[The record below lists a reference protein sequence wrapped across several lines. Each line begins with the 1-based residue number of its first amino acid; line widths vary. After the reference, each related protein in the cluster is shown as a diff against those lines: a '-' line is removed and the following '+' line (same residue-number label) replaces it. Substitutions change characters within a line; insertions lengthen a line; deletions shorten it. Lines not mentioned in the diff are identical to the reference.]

1 MLTINDKSDIV
12 YRYVNPKECA
22 MKHTTA
28 LPVARFALR
37 GLIVL
42 NWAYGALVLAILVGM
57 FTAPRWTVTALGFA
71 PSADPAALIGG
82 VRSIAALGLLG
93 VPLNFIVLG
102 RLLAIVNT
110 VCGSDPFVAQN
121 AARLQTIAWAVL
133 VQQLLQL
140 GVGTIARSVSTP
152 AHPLHISAFS
162 TSGWLAVVLLFVL
175 ARVFLEGTRMREDLQ
190 GTV

>member
-1 MLTINDKSDIV
+1 
-12 YRYVNPKECA
+12 
-22 MKHTTA
+22 MKHPTL

-37 GLIVL
+37 VLIFL
-42 NWAYGALVLAILVGM
+42 NWAYGALVLAILVAM
-57 FTAPRWTVTALGFA
+57 FTAARWTLTALGFA
-71 PSADPAALIGG
+71 PSADPAPLIAG
-82 VRSIAALGLLG
+82 VRTIAVLGLLG

-110 VCGSDPFVAQN
+110 VRGSDPFVAQN

-133 VQQLLQL
+133 GQQLLQL
-140 GVGTIARSVSTP
+140 GVGTIARSVSTS

-162 TSGWLAVVLLFVL
+162 TGGWLAVVLLFVL
-175 ARVFLEGTRMREDLQ
+175 ARVFVEGTRMREDLQ